1 MNNNTATSANE
12 DPFPVSSAQKIDYAA
27 NYKKLAEIV
36 EKLKRGGP
44 GDIDG
49 LVETFRAGIAAY
61 EVCKGRLDAIRTEIN
76 SEIAR
81 LTPNSEAA

>member
-1 MNNNTATSANE
+1 MNNNTTASTNE
-12 DPFPVSSAQKIDYAA
+12 DPFPVSAQKIDYAA

-61 EVCKGRLDAIRTEIN
+61 EICKGRLDAIRTEID

-81 LTPNSEAA
+81 LNPPGEAA

>member
-1 MNNNTATSANE
+1 MNNNTTALSDE
-12 DPFPVSSAQKIDYAA
+12 DPFRISAQKIDYAA

-61 EVCKGRLDAIRTEIN
+61 EICKGRLDAIRTEIDT
-76 SEIAR
+76 EIAR
-81 LTPNSEAA
+81 LTPNSDAA